1 MNSGY
6 DIIFN
11 FYNDYNY
18 LQSCIENINNQTI
31 LANKL
36 IFTDDGNKDR
46 NLQNLIR
53 KTLNKKIKLLFI
65 KNSKNIGLEK
75 SSQNALKK
83 IRSKFFFFVSAE
95 EIIFKKF

>member
-46 NLQNLIR
+46 NLQNLI
-53 KTLNKKIKLLFI
+53 
-65 KNSKNIGLEK
+65 
-75 SSQNALKK
+75 
-83 IRSKFFFFVSAE
+83 
-95 EIIFKKF
+95 IF